1 MKNLIR
7 IKSVFF
13 NRKPKLKR
21 SLGLFDLTL
30 FGIGAVIGA
39 GIFVFPGLTAA
50 TITGPA
56 ITISYLLAGF
66 ACAMTALC
74 YAELAAAI
82 ENCGGPYS
90 YAYVSFG
97 ELIAWIVG
105 WNLILEYGVATSTIA
120 LAWSGYVNRLLQALD
135 IHIAYRLVACP
146 FEGGIVNILAVSIL
160 VIIAMTLAGGVSHSA
175 MINRV
180 MVAIKF
186 IEITIFVIFASK
198 HFQITNWHPFMPF
211 GWDGVTT
218 GAGLVFFA
226 YIGFDVVSTAAEEAV
241 NPERN
246 LPLAMLISLGIC
258 IFLYV
263 LITGLLTG
271 ISSYKSLDFH
281 SPISSALSVHSENC
295 AAIIISIGAVAG
307 LTSVILVLYY
317 ALTRVVLAMSR
328 DGLFPRQWALINK
341 ESKVPVHIVLI
352 CGLIIALIAGL
363 IPMQFLAQTASIG
376 TLLTFVIVCG
386 GVIYLR
392 YTKPHLKRPFKLPF
406 SPWVPLMGIFSCI
419 YLMAHLK
426 RITLIHFLFWS
437 ILGLCLYFGYAK
449 KHSILRRNG
458 PPTE

>member
-1 MKNLIR
+1 MKTLLRIR
-7 IKSVFF
+7 SIFS

-21 SLGLFDLTL
+21 SLGLFDLIL
-30 FGIGAVIGA
+30 FAIGAVVGA
-39 GIFVFPGLTAA
+39 GIFVFPGFTAA

-120 LAWSGYVNRLLQALD
+120 LAWSGYVNCMLQGLGV
-135 IHIAYRLVACP
+135 HIAHSLVACP
-146 FEGGIVNILAVSIL
+146 FEGGMVNIPAVFIL
-160 VIIAMTLAGGVSHSA
+160 LIMAITLAGGMSHSV
-175 MINRV
+175 MVNRV
-180 MVAIKF
+180 MVTIKF
-186 IEITIFVIFASK
+186 IEIAVFVVFASK
-198 HFQITNWHPFMPF
+198 HFQIANWHPFMPF
-211 GWDGVTT
+211 GWEGVTT

-241 NPERN
+241 NPKRN
-246 LPLAMLISLGIC
+246 LPLAMLISLVIC

-271 ISSYKSLDFH
+271 ISSYKTLDFH
-281 SPISSALSVHSENC
+281 SPISTALSMHAENW
-295 AAIIISIGAVAG
+295 AAMLISIGAVAG

-328 DGLFPRQWALINK
+328 DGLFPRQWALISK
-341 ESKVPVHIVLI
+341 ESKTPVHIVLI
-352 CGLIIALIAGL
+352 CGLVIAIIAGL
-363 IPMQFLAQTASIG
+363 VPIQFLAQIASIG

-392 YTKPHLKRPFKLPF
+392 HTKPDLKRPFKLPF
-406 SPWVPLMGIFSCI
+406 FPWVPLIGILSCI

-426 RITLIHFLFWS
+426 HITLIHFLFWS

-449 KHSILRRNG
+449 KHSVLRKDE
-458 PPTE
+458 PS